1 MGKLFHRLLYRLL
14 SLEGYLRVVSRLFF
28 LNRALGLGRKGR
40 ALEYNYHLPQLVQKG
55 DVAIDIGANLGYY
68 TRPIADI
75 VGECGAVYA
84 VEPVPVIFSVL
95 ERNVRGRK
103 SVHLMNYALGAEEC
117 DVEMANDSV
126 AEVGYF
132 GTGRNF
138 VSEGALSKSAV
149 RFTARMRRGSELF
162 AALERVDFI
171 KCDIE
176 GYERVVMPEMR
187 QIIERHHPTVLI
199 ETDGETRCQIIE
211 MFEQMGYRAYMLANG
226 REVALDKESDKDII
240 FRFATATKC
249 RKQA

>member
-28 LNRALGLGRKGR
+28 LNRWLGLGRTGR
-40 ALEYNYHLPQLVQKG
+40 ALEYNYHLPQLVRKG

-68 TRPIADI
+68 TRPLADI
-75 VGECGAVYA
+75 VGNEGEVYA

-95 ERNVRGRK
+95 ERNVRGCK
-103 SVHLMNYALGAEEC
+103 NVHLLNYALGKEEC

-149 RFTARMRRGSELF
+149 RFTARMRRGSDLF
-162 AALERVDFI
+162 GGLERIDFI

-176 GYERVVMPEMR
+176 GYERVVMPELR
-187 QIIERHHPTVLI
+187 TLIERHHPTVLI
-199 ETDGETRCQIIE
+199 ETDGETRHEIIE
-211 MFEQMGYRAYMLANG
+211 MFSEMGYRAYILEAG
-226 REVALDKESDKDII
+226 REVALDAESDKDII
-240 FRFATATKC
+240 FRY
-249 RKQA
+249 